1 MEGTPR
7 PRKGAGPTL
16 HPPRPGDWLQRAVGH
31 MPLGLA
37 VVDDDGAILDAN
49 PALQDLLATDDLRG
63 RGLHDWMAVDEWMQV
78 HDAVH
83 DAIHPPHESAAF
95 DVRLRLQDGERWAH
109 VALSPVRDDGRWAAA
124 LVVEPVEMPVESQ
137 ERQALSW
144 RREVLQW
151 SAEDAQD
158 PVTPLVEGLAALRA
172 GAWGPVSPEQRERI
186 AGLQVFGHRME
197 VLFDEVRCA
206 AAIARGEFSVHKGWG
221 DLRAVVHEACAVFR
235 EAADDAGV
243 EYRVR
248 AQTPMPCRLDAGRI
262 RHVLETLLENALRF
276 TPFGATVSVEAVPSY
291 EGGGGYRVTVTDEGP
306 GLDDAQREAVWEPF
320 AQVHHDH
327 GVGLGLFVARNTVEA
342 HGGTMGVESAPGGGS
357 TFWFTLPA

>member
-1 MEGTPR
+1 MERTPHEGG
-7 PRKGAGPTL
+7 GAL
-16 HPPRPGDWLQRAVGH
+16 RPPRPDRADWLRHAVGH
-31 MPLGLA
+31 IPVGLA
-37 VVDDDGAILDAN
+37 VVDADGTILDAN
-49 PALQDLLATDDLRG
+49 PALGHLLAEGDLRG
-63 RGLHDWMAVDEWMQV
+63 RGVEEWMDGDEWSQV
-78 HDAVH
+78 RDAVRA
-83 DAIHPPHESAAF
+83 AIRPPHAAAGF
-95 DVRLRLQDGERWAH
+95 DVRLRLEGGERWAH
-109 VALSPVRDDGRWAAA
+109 LSLSPVHDDGHHAAA
-124 LVVEPVEMPVESQ
+124 LLVEPAEVPVESE

-172 GAWGPVSPEQRERI
+172 GAWGPLSPEQRERV

-206 AAIARGEFSVHKGWG
+206 SAIARGTFSVHKEWG
-221 DLRAVVHEACAVFR
+221 DLRGVVHEASNLFR

-248 AQTPMPCRLDAGRI
+248 AQTPMPCRLDAWRV

-276 TPFGATVSVEAVPSY
+276 SPFGSTVSVEAAPTY
-291 EGGGGYRVTVTDEGP
+291 EAGGGYRVTVTDEGP
-306 GLDDAQREAVWEPF
+306 GLDEAQQRAVWEPF
-320 AQVHHDH
+320 SQVHGGH

-342 HGGTMGVESAPGGGS
+342 HGGTMTVRSTPGHGT
-357 TFWFTLPA
+357 TFAFTLPA